1 MKTIFKIIPVCF
13 GLIFYSCKK
22 DTIEPEPIPEPTPS
36 ENSGKLKI
44 EFAHFFENAVF
55 NLNQKYKNANGDTV
69 EINKLKYYISNI
81 VVTKNDNT
89 TFSETESYHLI
100 DMSNPSSTLLTLTS
114 VPFASYKSI
123 SFMLG
128 VDSTRNVSGA
138 QSGALAPSDMF
149 WNWNTGYI
157 MFKMEGV
164 SPQSG
169 SATKSLTYHIGGF
182 SGINKAQRM
191 FSFNFL
197 GNTANVTSDII
208 PVIKLSADINEFFK
222 NPNLINVSTQYFQM
236 SAGANAKLFADNY
249 SDMITFKSVQN

>member
-1 MKTIFKIIPVCF
+1 MKTIFKLIPLCF
-13 GLIFYSCKK
+13 MLVFYSCKK
-22 DTIEPEPIPEPTPS
+22 DTVEPEPIPEPIPIAT
-36 ENSGKLKI
+36 SGKLKI
-44 EFAHFFENAVF
+44 EFAHLFETAVF

-81 VVTKNDNT
+81 VVTKNDNS
-89 TFSETESYHLI
+89 TFSEPESYHII
-100 DMSNPSSTLLTLTS
+100 DRSNPASNLLTITN

-157 MFKMEGV
+157 MFKMEGI

-169 SATKSLTYHIGGF
+169 SATKSITYHIGGF
-182 SGINKAQRM
+182 SGINKAQRT
-191 FSFNFL
+191 FSFNFS
-197 GNTANVTSDII
+197 GDTANVTSDVI

-222 NPNLINVSTQYFQM
+222 NPNLINVATQYFQM
-236 SAGANAKLFADNY
+236 SAGANAKLYADNY
-249 SDMITFKSVQN
+249 SDMITFKGVQN